1 MFFQFRM
8 EQHRKSPHKH
18 RKSKSLKKI
27 EEFKRI
33 ARRLGIQG
41 ITSEDSVS
49 EVLIKAMTKL
59 DLMHY
64 ITETLEDQI
73 RTLIVSK
80 SKGNLIKRLNAT
92 IKDLKEEN
100 QHLKTKVK
108 ELEASFDEQK

>member
-1 MFFQFRM
+1 M

-18 RKSKSLKKI
+18 RKSKSLKKL
-27 EEFKRI
+27 EELKRI

-49 EVLIKAMTKL
+49 EVLIKSMTKL
-59 DLMHY
+59 DLMHF
-64 ITETLEDQI
+64 INEELESQI
-73 RTLIVSK
+73 RELIVSR
-80 SKGNLIKRLNAT
+80 SKGDLINRLNAT

-100 QHLKTKVK
+100 QHLRTKVK